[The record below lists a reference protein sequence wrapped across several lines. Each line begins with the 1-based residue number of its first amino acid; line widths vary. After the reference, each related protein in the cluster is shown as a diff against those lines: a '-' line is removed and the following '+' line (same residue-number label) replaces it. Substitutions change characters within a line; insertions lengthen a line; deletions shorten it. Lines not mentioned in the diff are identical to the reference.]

1 MEKISITLSM
11 DKTIT
16 NLLDEDKTKTNDEYC
31 IKKDEDIQKLQK
43 R

>member
-1 MEKISITLSM
+1 M